1 VALGRKESF
10 MASAVV
16 RPAARAEWAPANP
29 WFWMLFGLVATAA
42 GLLLALAPEP
52 PWKALR
58 FPAIA
63 LGLVTTGAA
72 IWRRLACS
80 QPAFVEG
87 WLDFRRQQVLAAL
100 AAVGLL
106 MVLATSVPLVQKLAG
121 VPEVPWDLASLLFMW
136 ILVAPWGIWL
146 ALTFVN
152 CLRGPRSVS
161 RAEECAALLTLAS
174 LVAFGSSWA
183 LYLGAERPDDWD
195 SVRLALAALALVAL
209 VAGPLAVVSTGVRR
223 AVVGILIMLHFGGI
237 VIAVLSAAPTPWLV
251 GQTWALFYRPY
262 LDFMYLN
269 NAYHFYAPEPGP
281 ASSLWFRIE
290 SVDNQ
295 KKVHSHW
302 LKIPDMDDNTGQPR
316 YALALEYQRML
327 ALTENTQGEDQRPP
341 RIITEPDGTQQ
352 ENRYY
357 HDRIAHA
364 GLQVAK
370 LGADKKDPGLII
382 PFHPQIPPEMQ
393 CRIPDPS
400 AWRYL
405 KSFVR
410 FVMHRAA
417 VADPARTPFRVK
429 VYRVTHTIPDPD
441 MIAAGMD
448 PCYPLLYL
456 PYYMGEFDKN
466 GEVTAEG
473 AEDPFL
479 YWVLPIIKIENRPD
493 AEILMY
499 VFLHAGEHGWKV
511 DTRETK
517 LKTKLK
523 LPEDT

>member
-1 VALGRKESF
+1 

-29 WFWMLFGLVATAA
+29 WCWILAGLAAIAA
-42 GLLLALAPEP
+42 GLLLAWVPGPE
-52 PWKALR
+52 WKSLR
-58 FPAIA
+58 YPAIF
-63 LGLVTTGAA
+63 LGLLTTGAA
-72 IWRRLACS
+72 IWLRLASS

-87 WLDFRRQQVLAAL
+87 WSDFRRQAVLAAVAGVGFLMAL
-100 AAVGLL
+100 AA
-106 MVLATSVPLVQKLAG
+106 TVPLVQIFSG
-121 VPEVPWDLASLLFMW
+121 VPDLPWGQASLLLMW
-136 ILVAPWGIWL
+136 LLAAPWGTWL
-146 ALTFVN
+146 GITFAN
-152 CLRGPRSVS
+152 RLRGPQSVS
-161 RAEECAALLTLAS
+161 RGEECAALLTLAA
-174 LVAFGSSWA
+174 LAAFGASWA
-183 LYLGAERPDDWD
+183 LYLGAERADDWD
-195 SVRLALAALALVAL
+195 SVRVALAVLALVAL
-209 VAGPLAVVSTGVRR
+209 VAAPLMVVPSHVRR
-223 AVVGILIMLHFGGI
+223 AVIGILIVAHFGGI
-237 VIAVLSAAPTPWLV
+237 VTAVLSAAPTPWAV
-251 GQTWALFYRPY
+251 GQVWALFYRPY

-290 SVDNQ
+290 SVDRQ
-295 KKVHSHW
+295 RKVHSHW

-316 YALALEYQRML
+316 YPLALEYQRML
-327 ALTENTQGEDQRPP
+327 ALTENTAGEDQRPP

-370 LGADKKDPGLII
+370 LGAAKTDPGLII

-417 VADPARTPFRVK
+417 AADPERTPVRVK

-441 MIAAGMD
+441 MIAAGITSQAA
-448 PCYPLLYL
+448 
-456 PYYMGEFDKN
+456 N
-466 GEVTAEG
+466 
-473 AEDPFL
+473 
-479 YWVLPIIKIENRPD
+479 
-493 AEILMY
+493 
-499 VFLHAGEHGWKV
+499 
-511 DTRETK
+511 
-517 LKTKLK
+517 
-523 LPEDT
+523 